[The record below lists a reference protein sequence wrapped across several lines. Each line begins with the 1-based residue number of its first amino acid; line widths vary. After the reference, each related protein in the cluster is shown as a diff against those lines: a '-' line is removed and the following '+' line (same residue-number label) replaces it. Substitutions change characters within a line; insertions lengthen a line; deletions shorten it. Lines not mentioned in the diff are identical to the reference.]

1 MRQRLTMS
9 PLAQNS
15 INKQLLYATVRYT
28 ALMRMR
34 QLKEAARA
42 VQKEK
47 KRNLRRYHN
56 RIPMYTNPHY
66 ASQKINLLLRGHP
79 ERFRIETR
87 LAIIQFERLAVWLY
101 ENRTL

>member
-1 MRQRLTMS
+1 MS

-15 INKQLLYATVRYT
+15 INNQLLYAAVRYT
-28 ALMRMR
+28 ALKRLW

-56 RIPMYTNPHY
+56 RIPMYTNPY
-66 ASQKINLLLRGHP
+66 YTSQNINLLLRGHP
-79 ERFRIETR
+79 ERFRFETR
-87 LAIIQFERLAVWLY
+87 LTII
-101 ENRTL
+101 